1 LCVKQ
6 NSVVADQTP
15 ETSTWR
21 D

>member
-1 LCVKQ
+1 VKQ